1 MVSLEQSK
9 WLSHLHQ
16 VIKWAS
22 WFIGQIGMAGLL
34 IRSPGKPL
42 YHFSNVPAENT
53 YPESHIMV
61 RINHRDPGSREFS
74 KITSLFQK
82 IRAEKEKERLSD
94 GIKLDRESTEAQCN
108 VRSQIGPWVKGEL
121 WCNRHCGAMVKLDC
135 GTESIALHQSS
146 ISWLC

>member
-1 MVSLEQSK
+1 MLSLQQSK

-22 WFIGQIGMAGLL
+22 WFIGQIGIASLL
-34 IRSPGKPL
+34 IHSPGKTQ

-53 YPESHIMV
+53 YPKSHIMV

-74 KITSLFQK
+74 KITRRFQK

-94 GIKLDRESTEAQCN
+94 GIKLDRESTEAQCK
-108 VRSQIGPWVKGEL
+108 VRSQIGHRIKGER
-121 WCNRHCGAMVKLDC
+121 WCNRHCRAMVKRDC
-135 GTESIALHQSS
+135 GTESIALPQSS
-146 ISWLC
+146 ISWKC